1 MPQTTGCALTHRLP
15 SNTTTAARPPAD
27 LPPLPVEEGRGGVRL
42 HTANAKSPAVLLPP
56 PWGRIGVGA
65 VKKRTAT
72 KPHQT
77 SSFTYTPSAQAY
89 VKKTIGCALGRVDNS
104 ANEPLSLW
112 ERGWGEGSNQLKN
125 RNFGPSTTSPPPSP
139 PLPRCGFRPAGEG
152 GYLNCQHAL
161 GRVCNLNFPPLRSGG
176 GAGRGCENRVATAFK
191 TKCKQPIAHR
201 LPSNTTTAARPPAD
215 LPPPPVGE
223 GRGGVSLHT
232 ANAKS
237 PAVLLP
243 PPWGRVGVG
252 AANAKKQPSAHKQ
265 HFHPLP
271 VPPPLRASPCR
282 GGRFSPIITAR
293 FPPPW
298 PSSHAK
304 YDHIVRGAQRR
315 VGVRLH
321 ATNAKSPAVPHPPP
335 WERVGVGAAKKYAAT
350 TPTEHPHLHT
360 PRALKR
366 M

>member
-56 PWGRIGVGA
+56 PWGRIGAGA
-65 VKKRTAT
+65 AKKRTAT

-139 PLPRCGFRPAGEG
+139 TLPRCGLRPAGEG

-161 GRVCNLNFPPLRSGG
+161 GRVCNSNFPPLRCGG

-191 TKCKQPIAHR
+191 TKYKQPITHR

-223 GRGGVSLHT
+223 GQGGVRLHT

-237 PAVLLP
+237 PAVLH
-243 PPWGRVGVG
+243 
-252 AANAKKQPSAHKQ
+252 S
-265 HFHPLP
+265 
-271 VPPPLRASPCR
+271 
-282 GGRFSPIITAR
+282 
-293 FPPPW
+293 
-298 PSSHAK
+298 
-304 YDHIVRGAQRR
+304 
-315 VGVRLH
+315 
-321 ATNAKSPAVPHPPP
+321 PP
-335 WERVGVGAAKKYAAT
+335 WERVGVGAAKKHAAT
-350 TPTEHPHLHT
+350 QPHRTSSFTYTPSAQAYVNCPTT
-360 PRALKR
+360 P
-366 M
+366 

>member
-65 VKKRTAT
+65 AKKRTAT

-89 VKKTIGCALGRVDNS
+89 VKKTIGCALGRVCNS
-104 ANEPLSLW
+104 
-112 ERGWGEGSNQLKN
+112 
-125 RNFGPSTTSPPPSP
+125 
-139 PLPRCGFRPAGEG
+139 
-152 GYLNCQHAL
+152 
-161 GRVCNLNFPPLRSGG
+161 NFPPLRCGG

-215 LPPPPVGE
+215 LPPLPVEE
-223 GRGGVSLHT
+223 GRGGVRLHT

-243 PPWGRVGVG
+243 PPWGR
-252 AANAKKQPSAHKQ
+252 
-265 HFHPLP
+265 
-271 VPPPLRASPCR
+271 
-282 GGRFSPIITAR
+282 I
-293 FPPPW
+293 
-298 PSSHAK
+298 
-304 YDHIVRGAQRR
+304 
-315 VGVRLH
+315 
-321 ATNAKSPAVPHPPP
+321 
-335 WERVGVGAAKKYAAT
+335 GVGAAKKRTAT
-350 TPTEHPHLHT
+350 QPHRTSSFTYIPSAQAYVNCPATP
-360 PRALKR
+360 
-366 M
+366 

>member
-1 MPQTTGCALTHRLP
+1 MPQTTECALTHRLP
-15 SNTTTAARPPAD
+15 SNTTTAARSPAD
-27 LPPLPVEEGRGGVRL
+27 LPPPPVGEGRSEVRL
-42 HTANAKSPAVLLPP
+42 HTANAKSSAVLLPP
-56 PWGRIGVGA
+56 PWERVGVEA
-65 VKKRTAT
+65 AKKRAAT
-72 KPHQT
+72 KPHRT

-139 PLPRCGFRPAGEG
+139 PLPRCGLRPAGEG

-176 GAGRGCENRVATAFK
+176 GAGRGCENRVATASK
-191 TKCKQPIAHR
+191 TKCKQTLGRVCNLNFPPLRSGGGAGKGCENRVTTAFKTKCIQPLAHQ
-201 LPSNTTTAARPPAD
+201 LPSNTTTAARPPSD

-223 GRGGVSLHT
+223 GWGGVRLHT

-252 AANAKKQPSAHKQ
+252 AAKKRAATKPHRTSSFTYTPSAQ
-265 HFHPLP
+265 AYVNCP
-271 VPPPLRASPCR
+271 
-282 GGRFSPIITAR
+282 
-293 FPPPW
+293 
-298 PSSHAK
+298 
-304 YDHIVRGAQRR
+304 
-315 VGVRLH
+315 
-321 ATNAKSPAVPHPPP
+321 ATP
-335 WERVGVGAAKKYAAT
+335 
-350 TPTEHPHLHT
+350 
-360 PRALKR
+360 
-366 M
+366 

>member
-1 MPQTTGCALTHRLP
+1 MPQTTECALTHRLP
-15 SNTTTAARPPAD
+15 SNTTTAARSPAD
-27 LPPLPVEEGRGGVRL
+27 LPPPPVGEGRSEVRL
-42 HTANAKSPAVLLPP
+42 HTANAKSSAVLLPP
-56 PWGRIGVGA
+56 PWERVGVEA
-65 VKKRTAT
+65 AKKRAAT
-72 KPHQT
+72 KPHRT

-139 PLPRCGFRPAGEG
+139 PLPRCGLRPAGEG

-176 GAGRGCENRVATAFK
+176 GAGRGCENRVATASK
-191 TKCKQPIAHR
+191 TKCKQTLGRVCNSNFPPLRSGGGAGRGCENRVATAFKTKYKQPLAHR
-201 LPSNTTTAARPPAD
+201 LPSNTTTAARSPAD
-215 LPPPPVGE
+215 LPPPPVVE

-237 PAVLLP
+237 PAVL
-243 PPWGRVGVG
+243 
-252 AANAKKQPSAHKQ
+252 
-265 HFHPLP
+265 
-271 VPPPLRASPCR
+271 
-282 GGRFSPIITAR
+282 
-293 FPPPW
+293 
-298 PSSHAK
+298 
-304 YDHIVRGAQRR
+304 
-315 VGVRLH
+315 
-321 ATNAKSPAVPHPPP
+321 HPPP

>member
-15 SNTTTAARPPAD
+15 SNTTTAARPLAD
-27 LPPLPVEEGRGGVRL
+27 SPPLPVEEGRGGVRL

-56 PWGRIGVGA
+56 PWGRIGAGA
-65 VKKRTAT
+65 AKKRTAT

-139 PLPRCGFRPAGEG
+139 TLPRCGLRPAGEG

-161 GRVCNLNFPPLRSGG
+161 GRVCNSNFPPLRCGG

-201 LPSNTTTAARPPAD
+201 LPSNTTTAARPP
-215 LPPPPVGE
+215 LIYPLSLWR
-223 GRGGVSLHT
+223 RGGVGFAYIPPMQNRPPFCT
-232 ANAKS
+232 
-237 PAVLLP
+237 LP
-243 PPWGRVGVG
+243 RGRGLGWGQQK
-252 AANAKKQPSAHKQ
+252 N
-265 HFHPLP
+265 
-271 VPPPLRASPCR
+271 
-282 GGRFSPIITAR
+282 
-293 FPPPW
+293 
-298 PSSHAK
+298 
-304 YDHIVRGAQRR
+304 AQRP
-315 VGVRLH
+315 
-321 ATNAKSPAVPHPPP
+321 NPI
-335 WERVGVGAAKKYAAT
+335 
-350 TPTEHPHLHT
+350 EHPHLHT
-360 PRALKR
+360 PPSAQAYVANLQFKCNSYK
-366 M
+366 